1 MNEVYIFQFMITC
14 VMKVSDL
21 AFCVKKLETE
31 IKIYIVI
38 IFNLKLCAKVCWN
51 WAAGNVN
58 LILKLKFS

>member
-1 MNEVYIFQFMITC
+1 
-14 VMKVSDL
+14 MKVSDL

-31 IKIYIVI
+31 IKIYIVL
-38 IFNLKLCAKVCWN
+38 IFNLKLCAKVCLN